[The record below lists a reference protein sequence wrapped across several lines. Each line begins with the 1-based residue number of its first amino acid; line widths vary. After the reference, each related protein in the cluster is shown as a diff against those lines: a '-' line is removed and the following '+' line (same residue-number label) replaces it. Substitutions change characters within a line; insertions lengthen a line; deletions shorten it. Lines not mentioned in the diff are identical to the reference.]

1 MFKNKTSQGRNNIC
15 GRNIYKFRTSG
26 TEKLS
31 QRMVAEKMQ
40 LHGIDID
47 KNAIQRMESGQ
58 RFVTDIE
65 LRVLCEIFDV
75 TYDEMMSSDHEDPFN

>member
-15 GRNIYKFRTSG
+15 GRNIYKFRTQG
-26 TEKLS
+26 TKKLS

-40 LHGIDID
+40 LYGIDVD

-65 LRVLCEIFDV
+65 LAVLCRVFGVSYE
-75 TYDEMMSSDHEDPFN
+75 EMMSCEDEI